1 MVEKNIIHP
10 IATDPVKD
18 NKSFKSSEIHFTL
31 NSSVKASLLSNL
43 IHLWTLLL
51 PANFK
56 LILNS
61 KMAVPNFGK
70 CWTHYIC
77 EYMNIS
83 RVQ

>member
-61 KMAVPNFGK
+61 KMAVPNSGRLLINRV
-70 CWTHYIC
+70 CLLPEVYIW
-77 EYMNIS
+77 
-83 RVQ
+83 

>member
-61 KMAVPNFGK
+61 KMAVPNSGRLLINRV
-70 CWTHYIC
+70 CLPPEVYIW
-77 EYMNIS
+77 
-83 RVQ
+83 